1 MKRNRFT
8 DEQIVAA
15 LRDAEATTVVE
26 AARKHGVAE
35 QTMYRWRQKFAGMEV
50 SDVRELKRLQ
60 DENARLKKLLAERDL
75 EVEVMKEIQAKNLCI
90 KTYLLKLDRIEER
103 VKLEMNSK
111 QNPTQIQHLK
121 TNRDRILKKY
131 NTINNKLKTLNYE

>member
-35 QTMYRWRQKFAGMEV
+35 QTMYRWRKRFVGMEV
-50 SDVRELKRLQ
+50 SDVRELKRFK

-75 EVEVMKEIQAKNLCI
+75 EVEVMKEIQAK
-90 KTYLLKLDRIEER
+90 K
-103 VKLEMNSK
+103 
-111 QNPTQIQHLK
+111 
-121 TNRDRILKKY
+121 
-131 NTINNKLKTLNYE
+131 

>member
-35 QTMYRWRQKFAGMEV
+35 QTMYRWRKRFVDMEV
-50 SDVRELKRLQ
+50 SDVRELKRFK

-75 EVEVMKEIQAKNLCI
+75 EVEVMKESRQKSGEPVSTTGDGTICNCSRPKPSTLCLVVFNATI
-90 KTYLLKLDRIEER
+90 RHWLPVKTVAPGSAPVVSTEDCG
-103 VKLEMNSK
+103 
-111 QNPTQIQHLK
+111 T
-121 TNRDRILKKY
+121 
-131 NTINNKLKTLNYE
+131 

>member
-8 DEQIVAA
+8 DEQIVPA

-26 AARKHGVAE
+26 AARKHRVAE
-35 QTMYRWRQKFAGMEV
+35 QTMYRWRKRFAGMEV

-75 EVEVMKEIQAKNLCI
+75 EVEVMKEIQAK
-90 KTYLLKLDRIEER
+90 KW
-103 VKLEMNSK
+103 
-111 QNPTQIQHLK
+111 
-121 TNRDRILKKY
+121 
-131 NTINNKLKTLNYE
+131 

>member
-15 LRDAEATTVVE
+15 LRDAEVTTVVE

-35 QTMYRWRQKFAGMEV
+35 QTMYRWRKRFVGMEV
-50 SDVRELKRLQ
+50 SDVRELKRFK

-75 EVEVMKEIQAKNLCI
+75 EVEVMKEIQAK
-90 KTYLLKLDRIEER
+90 KW
-103 VKLEMNSK
+103 
-111 QNPTQIQHLK
+111 
-121 TNRDRILKKY
+121 
-131 NTINNKLKTLNYE
+131 

>member
-35 QTMYRWRQKFAGMEV
+35 QTMYRWRKRFVGMEV
-50 SDVRELKRLQ
+50 SDVRELKRFK
-60 DENARLKKLLAERDL
+60 DENAQLKKLLAERDL
-75 EVEVMKEIQAKNLCI
+75 EVEVMKEIQAK
-90 KTYLLKLDRIEER
+90 KW
-103 VKLEMNSK
+103 
-111 QNPTQIQHLK
+111 
-121 TNRDRILKKY
+121 
-131 NTINNKLKTLNYE
+131 